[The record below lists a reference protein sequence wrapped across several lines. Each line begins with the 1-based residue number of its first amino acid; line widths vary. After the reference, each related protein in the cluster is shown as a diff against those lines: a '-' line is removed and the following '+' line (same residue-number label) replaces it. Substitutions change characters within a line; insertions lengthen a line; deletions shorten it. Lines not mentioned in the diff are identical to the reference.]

1 MSRILL
7 VLPPRVISLLVLM
20 FLSGLGRPLLASQG
34 GPTEIL
40 PVQKAAP
47 AVVVIETVGSEAELR
62 RHMRVKNDV
71 AELSTGT
78 IRFSEAPI
86 GSFGFIAPQS
96 LGMVVVMQNPDLE
109 LERVASTPNA
119 YEIHKV
125 ADGNGLLV
133 GFMDREAASQIS
145 LSERPKN
152 LRIALYSNS
161 IDQASSIVAVPLS
174 KLMVDRMPI
183 RVDPKKSDSP
193 VVLNMDLLTTANRK
207 SPGRAQ

>member
-7 VLPPRVISLLVLM
+7 VP
-20 FLSGLGRPLLASQG
+20 PLLAIFLLVSTFLCILAKPLLAAPG
-34 GPTEIL
+34 GKTEVF

-47 AVVVIETVGSEAELR
+47 IAVVIETAGSEAELR
-62 RHMRVKNDV
+62 SHMRVKNGV
-71 AELSTGT
+71 AELSTGS
-78 IRFSEAPI
+78 IRFSEAPV
-86 GSFGFIAPQS
+86 GSFGFIASQS
-96 LGMVVVMQNPDLE
+96 LGIVLVTQNPDLV
-109 LERVASTPNA
+109 LERVASTSND

-133 GFMDREAASQIS
+133 GFMDRKTASQIS
-145 LSERPKN
+145 PGERPKN

-161 IDQASSIVAVPLS
+161 VDKAPTIVAVPLS

-183 RVDPKKSDSP
+183 KVDPKKSDSP

-207 SPGRAQ
+207 SLGGQ